1 MKKIKNF
8 IQKVRD
14 GVNKVGTAIN
24 TKTAIAMATIA
35 AAVSVPAVGFSPI
48 ADLTY
53 DELLD
58 KILGIVFMVFRGIGV
73 VLLIWAIADFVMA
86 HSDQN
91 PAKKKEAI
99 TLLISAIVLFA
110 IEGVL
115 KAFGILT

>member
-8 IQKVRD
+8 IQKV
-14 GVNKVGTAIN
+14 GNAIN
-24 TKTAIAMATIA
+24 TKTALAMATITSLLA
-35 AAVSVPAVGFSPI
+35 VPAVGFSPI

-58 KILGIVFMVFRGIGV
+58 KILGIVFMVFKGIGV
-73 VLLIWAIADFVMA
+73 VLLVWAIADFVMA

-99 TLLISAIVLFA
+99 ALLISAIILFA

-115 KAFGILT
+115 KAFGILV